1 LIKNLDFNKQDIYE
15 KLLNLL
21 MKNGKKHTVRKIV
34 NKALKK
40 ASLKLPVKDIYAI
53 LYTAI
58 CNLSPDIELK
68 SKRIGNTT
76 YQIPVAVPL
85 ERKMN
90 NGIKQFVEILMFRKE
105 RTLTERITNEIIDSY
120 NNKGLAVKKRD
131 EIHKL
136 AEANKSF
143 SHFSW

>member
-1 LIKNLDFNKQDIYE
+1 LTKNLDFSKQEMYE

-21 MKNGKKHTVRKIV
+21 MKNGKKNTVRKIV

-40 ASLKLPVKDIYAI
+40 ASLKLPVKDIYTI
-53 LYTAI
+53 LHTAI
-58 CNLSPDIELK
+58 YNLSPDIELK
-68 SKRIGNTT
+68 SKRIGSTT
-76 YQIPVAVPL
+76 YQIPVAVSL
-85 ERKMN
+85 ERKIN
-90 NGIKQFVEILMFRKE
+90 NGIKQFVEILILRKE
-105 RTLTERITNEIIDSY
+105 RTLIERITNEIIDSY

-143 SHFSW
+143 SHFNW

>member
-1 LIKNLDFNKQDIYE
+1 MTKNLDFSKQEMYE

-21 MKNGKKHTVRKIV
+21 MKNGKKNTVRKIV

-40 ASLKLPVKDIYAI
+40 ASLKLPVKDIYTI
-53 LYTAI
+53 LHTAI
-58 CNLSPDIELK
+58 YNLSPDIELK
-68 SKRIGNTT
+68 SKRIGSTT
-76 YQIPVAVPL
+76 YQIPVAVSL
-85 ERKMN
+85 ERKIN
-90 NGIKQFVEILMFRKE
+90 NGIKQFVEILILRKE
-105 RTLTERITNEIIDSY
+105 RTLIERITNEIIDSY

-143 SHFSW
+143 SHFNW

>member
-1 LIKNLDFNKQDIYE
+1 MYE

-21 MKNGKKHTVRKIV
+21 MKNGKKNTVRKIV

-40 ASLKLPVKDIYAI
+40 ASLKLPVKDIYTI
-53 LYTAI
+53 LHTAI
-58 CNLSPDIELK
+58 YNLSPDIELK
-68 SKRIGNTT
+68 SKRIGSTT
-76 YQIPVAVPL
+76 YQIPVAVSL
-85 ERKMN
+85 ERKIN
-90 NGIKQFVEILMFRKE
+90 NGIKQFVEILILRKE
-105 RTLTERITNEIIDSY
+105 RTLIERITNEIIDSY

-143 SHFSW
+143 SHFNW

>member
-1 LIKNLDFNKQDIYE
+1 MTKNLDFSKQEMYE

-21 MKNGKKHTVRKIV
+21 MKNGKKNTVRKIV

-68 SKRIGNTT
+68 SKDVNEFVNVVDVKQCVFLNKLKI
-76 YQIPVAVPL
+76 YQVNDIY
-85 ERKMN
+85 
-90 NGIKQFVEILMFRKE
+90 IYIYIYILYQYIMY
-105 RTLTERITNEIIDSY
+105 ICS
-120 NNKGLAVKKRD
+120 
-131 EIHKL
+131 
-136 AEANKSF
+136 
-143 SHFSW
+143 

>member
-1 LIKNLDFNKQDIYE
+1 LTKNLDFSKQEMYE

-21 MKNGKKHTVRKIV
+21 MKNGKKNTVRKIV

-40 ASLKLPVKDIYAI
+40 ASLKLPVKDIHTI
-53 LYTAI
+53 LHTAI
-58 CNLSPDIELK
+58 YNLSPDIELK
-68 SKRIGNTT
+68 SKRIGSTT
-76 YQIPVAVPL
+76 YQIPVAVSL
-85 ERKMN
+85 ERKIN
-90 NGIKQFVEILMFRKE
+90 NGIKQFVEILILRKE
-105 RTLTERITNEIIDSY
+105 RTLIERITNEIIDSY

-143 SHFSW
+143 SHFNW